1 MLVVMTVTAAFEL
14 SVHGLACRCSA
25 EAGTSMQ
32 LDDEAGKRLLH
43 DSLRLARLVWM
54 ETWTEGG
61 RFPPVVHAPAVEGW

>member
-54 ETWTEGG
+54 ET
-61 RFPPVVHAPAVEGW
+61 